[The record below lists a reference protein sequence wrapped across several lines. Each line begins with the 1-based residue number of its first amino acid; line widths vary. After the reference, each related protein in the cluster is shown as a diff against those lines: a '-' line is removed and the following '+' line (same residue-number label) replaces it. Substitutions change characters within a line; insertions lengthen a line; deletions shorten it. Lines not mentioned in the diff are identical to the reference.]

1 MCYYNVVK
9 WKDAVEKLDEGYK
22 AVGCHWV
29 KNSFFGGNYWWANT
43 SYLKLLPTPQMD
55 NRWRA
60 EEWIG
65 LTIGDSKKEIF
76 DMNPGWPAFERFVTK
91 W

>member
-1 MCYYNVVK
+1 
-9 WKDAVEKLDEGYK
+9 
-22 AVGCHWV
+22 
-29 KNSFFGGNYWWANT
+29 
-43 SYLKLLPTPQMD
+43 MD